1 MPAFRQ
7 CTLGRDDTAMNFS
20 QESRHDMPVS
30 DLTPRATFLK
40 RHIQS
45 GPVAQLVEQ
54 LTFNQWVT
62 GSNPVGLTT
71 EFKGLGLNAWAL
83 FIFRTDP
90 EEQPGRTAFNQEA
103 G

>member
-1 MPAFRQ
+1 MQAL
-7 CTLGRDDTAMNFS
+7 TLSA
-20 QESRHDMPVS
+20 P
-30 DLTPRATFLK
+30 FLK

-71 EFKGLGLNAWAL
+71 EFKGLGGNA
-83 FIFRTDP
+83 
-90 EEQPGRTAFNQEA
+90 
-103 G
+103 